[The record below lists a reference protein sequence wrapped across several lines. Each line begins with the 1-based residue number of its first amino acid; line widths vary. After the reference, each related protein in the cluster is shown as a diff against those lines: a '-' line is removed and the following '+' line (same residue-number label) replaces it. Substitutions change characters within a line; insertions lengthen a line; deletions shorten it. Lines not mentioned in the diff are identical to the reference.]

1 MSKMKQER
9 NQQTPSM
16 HYKCTEEEAA
26 LHRRTLQRNT
36 VAFQTNAV
44 SMADEQVAIEE
55 QPANPP
61 KHKAPG
67 RGDGTSFMNHRI
79 DEQVG

>member
-1 MSKMKQER
+1 M
-9 NQQTPSM
+9 
-16 HYKCTEEEAA
+16 
-26 LHRRTLQRNT
+26 
-36 VAFQTNAV
+36 AFQTNAV